1 MPPATV
7 LVVDDH
13 TDSRTICEIILARN
27 GYGVISAADGERALE
42 LARKERPGAIIL
54 DIALPR
60 MDGWTVLEELQKDRS
75 TASIPIVMCTA
86 HSLDSYR
93 VRAMGLGCAAFLVK
107 PCSPQ
112 EILDAVRDC
121 FPDSVPTDT
130 PPGGPPVAE
139 LP

>member
-27 GYGVISAADGERALE
+27 GYGILSAADGARGLE
-42 LARKERPGAIIL
+42 LARAEHPAAIIL

-60 MDGWTVLEELQKDRS
+60 MDGWMVLEELQKDPA
-75 TASIPIVMCTA
+75 TAGIPVVMCTA

-93 VRAMGLGCAAFLVK
+93 VRALSLGCAAFLVK

-112 EILDAVRDC
+112 AILDAVKGC
-121 FPDSVPTDT
+121 LPDAPI
-130 PPGGPPVAE
+130 PKLA
-139 LP
+139 

>member
-1 MPPATV
+1 MPSATV

-27 GYGVISAADGERALE
+27 GYGILSAADGASGLE
-42 LARKERPGAIIL
+42 LARAEHPSAIVL

-60 MDGWTVLEELQKDRS
+60 MDGWSVLDELRKDPTTSR
-75 TASIPIVMCTA
+75 IPVVMCTA

-93 VRAMGLGCAAFLVK
+93 VRAMAAGCSAFLVK

-112 EILDAVRDC
+112 SILEAVESC
-121 FPDSVPTDT
+121 LPG
-130 PPGGPPVAE
+130 PPASGAPVAE
-139 LP
+139 LA

>member
-13 TDSRTICEIILARN
+13 HDSRTICEIILARN
-27 GYGVISAADGERALE
+27 GYSVLSAADGENALK
-42 LARKERPGAIIL
+42 LARAERPDAIIL

-60 MDGWTVLEELQKDRS
+60 VDGWMVLDDLREDAT
-75 TASIPIVMCTA
+75 TASIPVVMCTA

-93 VRAMGLGCAAFLVK
+93 VRAMSLGCAAFLVK

-112 EILDAVRDC
+112 AIIDAVKGC
-121 FPDSVPTDT
+121 LPD
-130 PPGGPPVAE
+130 PPASDAPASGPPIPGVA
-139 LP
+139 

>member
-1 MPPATV
+1 MPATTV

-13 TDSRTICEIILARN
+13 TDSRTICGIILARN
-27 GYGVISAADGERALE
+27 GYEVLSAADGERGLD
-42 LARKERPGAIIL
+42 LAREERPAAIIL

-60 MDGWTVLEELQKDRS
+60 MDGWTVLEELRKDPS

-93 VRAMGLGCAAFLVK
+93 VRALGLGCAAFLVK

-112 EILDAVRDC
+112 AILEAVQRCLSAPSASDA
-121 FPDSVPTDT
+121 PVPK
-130 PPGGPPVAE
+130 PA
-139 LP
+139 

>member
-27 GYGVISAADGERALE
+27 GYSVLSAADGETALR
-42 LARKERPGAIIL
+42 LARSDHPAAIIL

-60 MDGWTVLEELQKDRS
+60 VDGWMVLEELRKDPA
-75 TASIPIVMCTA
+75 TAAIPVVMCTA

-93 VRAMGLGCAAFLVK
+93 TRAMALGCSSFLVK

-112 EILDAVRDC
+112 AIIDAVKDC
-121 FPDSVPTDT
+121 FSDPTSSDSPVP
-130 PPGGPPVAE
+130 GLA
-139 LP
+139 

>member
-27 GYGVISAADGERALE
+27 GYSVLSAADGESALR
-42 LARKERPGAIIL
+42 LARSDHPAAIIL

-60 MDGWTVLEELQKDRS
+60 VDGWMVLDELRKDPA
-75 TASIPIVMCTA
+75 TAGIPVVMCTA

-93 VRAMGLGCAAFLVK
+93 TRAMALGCSSFLVK

-112 EILDAVRDC
+112 AIIDAVKDC
-121 FPDSVPTDT
+121 FPDSTSSDSPVPD
-130 PPGGPPVAE
+130 PA
-139 LP
+139 

>member
-27 GYGVISAADGERALE
+27 GYSVLSAADGETALR
-42 LARKERPGAIIL
+42 LARSDHPSAIIL

-60 MDGWTVLEELQKDRS
+60 VDGWMVLDELREDPE
-75 TASIPIVMCTA
+75 TAAIPVVMCTA

-93 VRAMGLGCAAFLVK
+93 VRAMALGCAAFLVK

-112 EILDAVRDC
+112 SIIDAVNGC
-121 FPDSVPTDT
+121 FPDPPASDASGGGSPVP
-130 PPGGPPVAE
+130 E